1 MRLKNIADK
10 SEEQLK
16 AIKNETKNIKEVT
29 HFLEEP
35 LSQEAKALINEIRS
49 IKKCWLEKI
58 KGYGWQ

>member
-1 MRLKNIADK
+1 MRLKNIADQ

-49 IKKCWLEKI
+49 IKKC
-58 KGYGWQ
+58 

>member
-35 LSQEAKALINEIRS
+35 LSQEAKALLM
-49 IKKCWLEKI
+49 KLEA
-58 KGYGWQ
+58 